1 MRDDYISGKV
11 TEIQPGK
18 DGYTARLVTAGG
30 QVYVATVSR
39 ANLKENAAQYRSV
52 AVGDTLRLKGDVWQ
66 QVHGQAQKA
75 DGAEKHESRD
85 AHGHRDGPRDGKTS
99 DIHSYRALPS
109 RAGAA
114 APCG

>member
-1 MRDDYISGKV
+1 MKILLCLFGLAAVLSGCGDGTSGTSRPAAESNAQPPAMRDDYISGKV

-30 QVYVATVSR
+30 QVYFATVSR

-66 QVHGQAQKA
+66 QGDQTHVTVR
-75 DGAEKHESRD
+75 EL
-85 AHGHRDGPRDGKTS
+85 PR
-99 DIHSYRALPS
+99 
-109 RAGAA
+109 
-114 APCG
+114 